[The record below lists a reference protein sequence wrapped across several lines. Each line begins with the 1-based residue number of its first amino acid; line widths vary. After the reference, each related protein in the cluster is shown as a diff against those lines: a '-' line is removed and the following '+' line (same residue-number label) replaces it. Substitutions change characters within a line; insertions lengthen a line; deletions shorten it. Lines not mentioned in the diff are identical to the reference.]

1 MTASYAKERIQFD
14 RPIGSFQAIQHKRAN
29 MVTDVDGARYITY
42 QAAWK
47 PSEGLPATMEVSM
60 AKAWGSG
67 AYRRTCVEGHQIH
80 GGIDLTK
87 DHDM

>member
-47 PSEGLPATMEVSM
+47 PSEGLPATMEVSIGEGLGQRGLP
-60 AKAWGSG
+60 ADLRRGARDPRRHWLHQGS
-67 AYRRTCVEGHQIH
+67 
-80 GGIDLTK
+80 
-87 DHDM
+87 